1 MVMLEGKEDKAEK
14 KEEEEV
20 MDKEVDKNDW
30 RRWGKTRITKRW
42 KRKGATTKRRMWM

>member
-1 MVMLEGKEDKAEK
+1 MSEGKEDKDEK

-30 RRWGKTRITKRW
+30 RRWGKTRIKKEWKGKR
-42 KRKGATTKRRMWM
+42 ATSKRRMWM